1 MSSSHVEG
9 GGTRAGSPRAISR
22 SLALLGHELR
32 MQQLLFWRNR
42 ESAVF
47 VFVFP
52 PMLFL
57 LLGSVYSDTIDGER
71 AVDVLLVGM
80 LGYGCANTALAGLAI
95 SLVVRRESGMLKR
108 LRATPLPAWT
118 YLSAVVLSTLAHC
131 GRCRACEVGRPTE
144 CRNAPNPKETQPF
157 TVGGAPA
164 YQFANVSAFA
174 ERTIVPMLKSCCQ
187 FSIATWKSWRRVS
200 RSATIASIVQ

>member
-1 MSSSHVEG
+1 MSSHVEG
-9 GGTRAGSPRAISR
+9 HSARGADTRVGPGRT
-22 SLALLGHELR
+22 LAQLRHEVR
-32 MQQLLFWRNR
+32 MQQRLFWRNR
-42 ESAVF
+42 EAAVF

-95 SLVVRRESGMLKR
+95 SLVVRRESGLLKR

-118 YLSAVVLSTLAHC
+118 YLLAVVLSTLVVFLLQMAVTILL
-131 GRCRACEVGRPTE
+131 GFILFNADGPATWVGLVVVLLLGV
-144 CRNAPNPKETQPF
+144 A
-157 TVGGAPA
+157 
-164 YQFANVSAFA
+164 AFA
-174 ERTIVPMLKSCCQ
+174 GMGFAV
-187 FSIATWKSWRRVS
+187 
-200 RSATIASIVQ
+200 ASMSGQRPSVGPTNRKGEAD